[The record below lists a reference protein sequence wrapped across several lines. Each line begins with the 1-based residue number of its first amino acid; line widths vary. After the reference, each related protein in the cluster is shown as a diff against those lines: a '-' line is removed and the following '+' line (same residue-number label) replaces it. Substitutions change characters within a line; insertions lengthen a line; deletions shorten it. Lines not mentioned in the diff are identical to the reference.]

1 MIGEEAVDMGMLI
14 LKDVVELLIIN
25 RSNSIKTMPQI
36 IHRIKNLLKRMTS
49 KLQLLPVQD
58 WFL

>member
-25 RSNSIKTMPQI
+25 RSNSIKIIPQI
-36 IHRIKNLLKRMTS
+36 IYKIENLIKRMTS
-49 KLQLLPVQD
+49 KPQILPVQD